1 MMFLELIMIKKRL
14 PTWLGLFA
22 LCCVSASNAAD
33 VASSLPTDSLIKRL
47 TPEATITAK
56 LTQAFPQYPITAVRK
71 SPIEGLYIVKIGG
84 SDVLVTADGSKFI
97 QGEIFNVNA
106 SGVTKWEDP
115 VLVAERKKLLATVN
129 PKDSINFKAV
139 GKTKAVVYVF
149 TDVDC
154 GYCRKLNSEMAEY
167 NKRGIEIRYLAFP
180 RAGIP
185 SPSADKLV
193 TAWCS
198 KDKAAVMTKVKEGH
212 DVPNITCNN
221 PVAAQFELGG
231 RIGVNA
237 TPALWMPN
245 GEVKLG
251 YLPPEQLAKELGIL

>member
-1 MMFLELIMIKKRL
+1 MIKKRL
-14 PTWLGLFA
+14 PVWLGLLAF
-22 LCCVSASNAAD
+22 CCINVSYAAET
-33 VASSLPTDSLIKRL
+33 AQLPAGSLIKRL
-47 TPEATITAK
+47 TPEATIIAK
-56 LTQAFPQYPITAVRK
+56 LAQAFPQYPITTVRP
-71 SPIEGLYIVKIGG
+71 SPIEGLYLVQIGG

-97 QGEIFNVNA
+97 QGEIFNIGA
-106 SGVTKWEDP
+106 GGITKWEDP
-115 VLVAERKKLLATVN
+115 AMVAERKKLLATIN
-129 PKDSINFKAV
+129 PKDSINFKAT
-139 GKTKAVVYVF
+139 GKAKAIVYVF

-167 NKRGIEIRYLAFP
+167 NKLGIEIRYLAFP

-185 SPSADKLV
+185 SPSADKLI

-198 KDKAAVMTKVKEGH
+198 KDKQAVMTKVKEGH

-245 GEVKLG
+245 GEIKLG
-251 YLPPEQLAKELGIL
+251 YLPPQQLAKALGIL

>member
-1 MMFLELIMIKKRL
+1 MMYLEFMMIKKRL

-22 LCCVSASNAAD
+22 LCCVSTSFAAD
-33 VASSLPTDSLIKRL
+33 TAPLPAGSLIKRL
-47 TPEATITAK
+47 TPEAMITAS
-56 LTQAFPQYPITAVRK
+56 LTQAFPQYPVTNVRPA
-71 SPIEGLYIVKIGG
+71 PIAGLYIAKIGG

-97 QGEIFNVNA
+97 QGDIFNITA
-106 SGVTKWEDP
+106 GGISKWEDP
-115 VLVAERKKLLATVN
+115 SLIAERKKLLATVN
-129 PKDSINFKAV
+129 PKDSINFKAT
-139 GKTKAVVYVF
+139 GATKAVVYVF

-167 NKRGIEIRYLAFP
+167 NKLGIEIRYLAFP

-185 SPSADKLV
+185 SPSADKLI

-198 KDKAAVMTKVKEGH
+198 KDKQAVMTKVKEGQ
-212 DVPNITCNN
+212 DVPNLTCNN

-237 TPALWMPN
+237 TPALWLPN
-245 GEVKLG
+245 GEIKLG
-251 YLPPEQLAKELGIL
+251 YLPPQQMAKALGIL

>member
-1 MMFLELIMIKKRL
+1 MIKKRL
-14 PTWLGLFA
+14 PTWLGLLA
-22 LCCVSASNAAD
+22 LCCVSASFAAD
-33 VASSLPTDSLIKRL
+33 TAPLPAGSLIKRL
-47 TPEATITAK
+47 TPEAMITAK
-56 LTQAFPQYPITAVRK
+56 LGQAFPQYPITSVRP
-71 SPIEGLYIVKIGG
+71 SPIEGLYLVQIGG

-97 QGEIFNVNA
+97 QGEIFNLTPGGI
-106 SGVTKWEDP
+106 SKWEDP
-115 VLVAERKKLLATVN
+115 AMVAERKKLLATVN
-129 PKDSINFKAV
+129 PKDSINFKAT

-167 NKRGIEIRYLAFP
+167 NKLGIEIRYLAFP

-185 SPSADKLV
+185 SPSADKLI

-198 KDKAAVMTKVKEGH
+198 KDKQAVLTKVKEGH
-212 DVPNITCNN
+212 EVPNITCNN
-221 PVAAQFELGG
+221 PVAAQFDLGG

-245 GEVKLG
+245 GEIKLG
-251 YLPPEQLAKELGIL
+251 YLPPQQMAKALGIL